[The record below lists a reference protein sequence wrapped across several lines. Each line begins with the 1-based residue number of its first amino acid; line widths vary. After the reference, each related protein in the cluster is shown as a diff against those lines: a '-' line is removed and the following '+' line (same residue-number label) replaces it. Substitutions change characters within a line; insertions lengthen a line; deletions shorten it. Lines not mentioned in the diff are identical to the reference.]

1 MIKGIFF
8 AEDGFVQQIGELATF
23 QNVIQAIQTVL
34 PQLIEKEKEQ
44 ILSSL
49 SDDDLEKLIKS
60 RKTKKL
66 EVSEP

>member
-8 AEDGFVQQIGELATF
+8 AEDGFVQQIGELATL